1 MVSFRIVKECMGFL
15 SDWLFAFRRDR
26 GTADVYYIVEQLY
39 RAVILRGARAAK
51 VHVDYSTAFDSLSH
65 IYIFNSLKMT
75 GASCKSRQ
83 IFKAIYINAKVVAK
97 VGGSLSKPFGVG
109 RGCLEGD
116 INSPIFFNIG
126 LEAIFREYDELRTSL
141 ALSPGIML
149 RDTAYDKIAFAD
161 DVTLTGDAG
170 VVDLSHRAQLL

>member
-1 MVSFRIVKECMGFL
+1 M
-15 SDWLFAFRRDR
+15 A
-26 GTADVYYIVEQLY
+26 
-39 RAVILRGARAAK
+39 
-51 VHVDYSTAFDSLSH
+51 
-65 IYIFNSLKMT
+65 
-75 GASCKSRQ
+75 GASRKSRQ
-83 IFKAIYINAKVVAK
+83 IFKAIYTNAKVVAK
-97 VGGSLSKPFGVG
+97 VGGSLSKTFGVG

-149 RDTAYDKIAFAD
+149 RDLAYDKVVFAD

-170 VVDLSHRAQLL
+170 VADLSHRTQLLQFSSSKAGLEASAAKSCTQHIGHSGDAPAVTARDIEALKPKHECPKP